1 MCKINTEFCKVLEY
15 KKGYLTMKSLSEL
28 SYIKGL
34 ISVLLLFL
42 LSSCTETMDKLKRV
56 GRSPELAQVALPT
69 ADEEADDIDQVKLEQ
84 QRSYMRKTNSLWQPG
99 SITFFRDNRAWRI
112 GDIVKVVVLIK
123 DSAKL
128 NNTTNQ
134 SRKGSDTMVIPT
146 LFGKEKALAHTIS
159 SKANPASL
167 LSTNTSRNH
176 NGTGNIA
183 RQENI
188 NTEIAALVTRVLPNG
203 NLVIQGHQEIRVNYE
218 LREIKVAGII
228 RPKDISSTNSI
239 NSDQVAEARI
249 SYGGRGVVSDV
260 QQPRVGS
267 QIIDAISPF

>member
-1 MCKINTEFCKVLEY
+1 MCKTNTKLRKILEY
-15 KKGYLTMKSLSEL
+15 KKGCLAMKSLIEL

-34 ISVLLLFL
+34 ISILLLFL

-134 SRKGSDTMVIPT
+134 SRDGSDTMGIPS
-146 LFGKEKALAHTIS
+146 LFGKERALAHTIS
-159 SKANPASL
+159 RNADPASL
-167 LSTNTSRNH
+167 LSTNTTRSH
-176 NGTGNIA
+176 KGSGNIA

-188 NTEIAALVTRVLPNG
+188 STEIAALVTRVLPNG